1 VPGVL
6 ILKIESVIL
15 LANRMSVQRKF
26 PELRQI
32 ILREWERIIETKNYQ
47 MLNDNAKQFVK
58 IIQQEKEAGI
68 GINNTLTNTE
78 KKIIQLINESVNE
91 VKLPFAKR
99 LFIQHR
105 NLFEK
110 QEAQYWLTANSR
122 FVCNAWCQEEP
133 AEQELDQVVEAESG
147 SM

>member
-1 VPGVL
+1 M
-6 ILKIESVIL
+6 KIESMIL

-26 PELRQI
+26 PELRQL

-58 IIQQEKEAGI
+58 IIQQEKETGI

-78 KKIIQLINESVNE
+78 KKIIQLINESINE

-99 LFIQHR
+99 LFLQHR
-105 NLFEK
+105 SLFEK
-110 QEAQYWLTANSR
+110 QEAQYWLTANSK
-122 FVCNAWCQEEP
+122 FVCNAWCHEEP
-133 AEQELDQVVEAESG
+133 ADQEQESFSENEAELI
-147 SM
+147 